1 MSLKSLR
8 NAITT
13 SADAA
18 MLGRIADSAYDLQ
31 PIVCQMEK
39 RTVYPGLA
47 EEIEKYSDLVM

>member
-18 MLGRIADSAYDLQ
+18 MLGRIANSAYDLQ